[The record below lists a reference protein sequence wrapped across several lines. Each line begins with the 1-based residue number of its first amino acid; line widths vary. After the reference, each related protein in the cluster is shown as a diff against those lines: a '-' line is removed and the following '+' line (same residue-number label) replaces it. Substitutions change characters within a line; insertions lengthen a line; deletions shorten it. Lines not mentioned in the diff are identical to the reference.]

1 MKKHLFLLLISIILM
16 MGCEENS
23 TGSKVNNPGK
33 PFNPEPANNSTDV
46 SLAAVL
52 SWECIDPDGD
62 SLAYD
67 VYFGT
72 DALLGSEEPVSTN
85 QTETSYYPGALQF
98 ETTYYWKIEASDGE
112 NETSSPVWKFITQN
126 APIYENM
133 IFVEGGT
140 FNNGTSDVTV
150 SSFFIGQYEVTQGEY
165 EAVMGNNPSY
175 FSGVTNGPVE
185 QVSWFDAIEYSNRR
199 SMDEGITPC
208 YSYSTYGTNP
218 DDWPTGWNTN
228 YHNHTNVTCNW
239 TADGYRLPTEAEW
252 HFAALGGNQTHNYTY
267 SGSNNIDE
275 VAWYNGNSGSTTHTV
290 GTKAAN
296 ELGTYDM
303 SGNVWEWVWDIY
315 GSYPGGAQTNPHG
328 AVSGDRRVR
337 RGGSWYDYADVCTVS
352 YRGGN
357 YATNAN
363 IDLGFRLCRVSP

>member
-185 QVSWFDAIEYSNRR
+185 LVSWFDAIEYCNRR

-228 YHNHTNVTCNW
+228 YQNHTNVTCNW
-239 TADGYRLPTEAEW
+239 TADG
-252 HFAALGGNQTHNYTY
+252 
-267 SGSNNIDE
+267 
-275 VAWYNGNSGSTTHTV
+275 
-290 GTKAAN
+290 
-296 ELGTYDM
+296 
-303 SGNVWEWVWDIY
+303 
-315 GSYPGGAQTNPHG
+315 
-328 AVSGDRRVR
+328 
-337 RGGSWYDYADVCTVS
+337 
-352 YRGGN
+352 
-357 YATNAN
+357 
-363 IDLGFRLCRVSP
+363 